1 MKASTPPAQRPPA
14 ADYQQWLLDEERDSC
29 ALVVNI
35 RKGGASSHGNVKR
48 TLEALLKM
56 GHRTGEVDG
65 EGDGCGLMT
74 DIPRELWAGCLESGE
89 RPGALSLDK
98 RFFVAH
104 VMIPMAHRA
113 GAAAIQER
121 LRQIIAGENC
131 QLLCEQ
137 TGNVRSQAL
146 GKLGRRDEPLFWQ
159 AAGIVDSGP
168 LAQVDR
174 RLFDLLVR
182 LETESPV
189 HVASLSAHTVVY
201 KLRGAVES
209 LGQYYPELRNP
220 DFQSSVTI
228 GHSRYSTNTLSIF
241 PRVQPFSI
249 LAHNGEIN
257 TIAKLRHEA
266 LMLGVALVQDGS
278 DSQDLD
284 RVLQTL
290 ICRHGFDLMEA
301 MEIIFPPIL
310 HEVERLPAA
319 TQAVYRH
326 YRRAFGPFSQGPAAI
341 LARYG
346 DVCVFSVDALGLRPL
361 WFGETDK
368 EYFFSSEKGVIP
380 LEMMNSDPRPLAPG
394 EKMAALVHPG
404 KAPEILSYDRIRAW
418 VTAQGE
424 KRLAPLAQGRSN
436 SSGPRIIAPLN
447 SRPADSAA
455 RQRRVVAMGWSRE
468 DLELLDHT
476 ASTGSELI
484 GSLGYDGPLAALAR
498 AGQNLADYFKESVA
512 VVTNPAIDRERE
524 MEHFSLQS
532 AVGPRPDLAVSPAAL
547 PVELTIPVLLGG
559 HRTCPPLG
567 PEAYRTL
574 ARRHGTMLLDDLL
587 TSWDMLMESGAIA
600 RLDMAA
606 ETGEPLPDAVARLRQ
621 QAVAAVQG
629 GASLIVLDDQAAMD
643 GARLWLDPVLA
654 VAAVDGALRHQP
666 GAGSATALRRRAGLV
681 VRSAAVRNLHDLAL
695 LLGMGADAV
704 APYLLWELAAGAG
717 PVTLNETESRVE
729 HTLSVLTK
737 GLEKVISTM
746 GIHELRGYGRLFAA
760 VGLSAPLAQA
770 MEARNYYG
778 SAARGLTWQD
788 LEAESARRA
797 AVLRGPAV
805 AEPQRVRHFYPSVW
819 KKAAEAAL
827 DPARY
832 ADYGAAVR
840 SLEATDPVSA
850 RHLLDL
856 RLGDRASSPPPA
868 GASDA
873 SIQKHSLPIFFSAMS
888 FGSQGE
894 TAFRAYAEA
903 ATRLNIICLN
913 GEGGEISEMMG
924 RYSHWRGQ
932 QIASGRFGVN
942 ATLLNSTLLL
952 EIKIGQGA
960 KPGEGGHL
968 PGKKVSAKV
977 AAARHTTTG
986 AELISPSN
994 NHDLYSIED
1003 LAELVEELKTVNP
1016 WARVSVKVP
1025 VVPGIG
1031 VVAVGIAKAGAD
1043 IINISGYDGGTG
1055 AARRHA
1061 TRHVGLPTEIG
1072 VMEAH
1077 RALSAAG
1084 LRRRVEVWCE
1094 GGMKTAA
1101 DVVKMICLGANR
1113 VGFGT
1118 LAMIAVGCT
1127 VCRRC
1132 HQDMCH
1138 AGIATQ
1144 VETAEEASSLGIRNF
1159 HPLDLETSIR
1169 RLTNLFGALGS
1180 EVAALTAVLGAA
1192 RTQDLVGQTHLLAQA
1207 RGLDLLDLDDLLA
1220 TPPSGDANGIA
1231 ASRTLRRPRNTLTQ
1245 IITRMVDDALAD
1257 GDRSVRFFDDHVSAT
1272 DRALGTHLAGA
1283 LARRRLFGEAETRSE
1298 ERGLCAP
1305 PADLR
1310 AAASGSTW
1318 AELETADL
1326 LFDAGSVGGNG
1337 AGAFMVEPLRIVIEG
1352 GAQDGA
1358 GKGAFGGRMATLKG
1372 MNQMGQWVDGAVG
1385 KGFAYGA
1392 MGGLFLVQGNAD
1404 SRFCVRLSGA
1414 DVVAAGDIE
1423 QPLDDKA
1430 GFLATRANLKG
1441 FAFEYMT
1448 AGRAVVLG
1456 DPGPWMCAG
1465 MTGGVIY
1472 QRLQPGKGLDLAA
1485 LRRRIARGAH
1495 VQIGRLDA
1503 ADVAALT
1510 GLLAVYAEELRTAYQ
1525 PAEAE
1530 RILAVAAT
1538 PASFVKI
1545 VPAGGLGDQSEV
1557 KE

>member
-1 MKASTPPAQRPPA
+1 MMEDAAPPGQRPPA
-14 ADYQQWLLDEERDSC
+14 AGYQQWLLDEERDSC
-29 ALVVNI
+29 ALVVNM

-74 DIPRELWAGCLESGE
+74 DIPRQLWADCLEAQE

-104 VMIPMAHRA
+104 IMIPMAHRA
-113 GAAAIQER
+113 GATAIQER
-121 LRQIIAGENC
+121 LRQMVAQENC
-131 QLLCEQ
+131 LLLCEQ

-159 AAGIVDSGP
+159 VAGIVQSGP

-182 LETESPV
+182 METESPV
-189 HVASLSAHTVVY
+189 HVVSLSAHTVVY

-220 DFQSSVTI
+220 EFQSSVTI

-257 TIAKLRHEA
+257 TIAKLRQEA
-266 LMLGVALVQDGS
+266 LMLGAVLVQSGS

-290 ICRHGFDLMEA
+290 ICHHGFDLMEA

-310 HEVERLPAA
+310 HEVDRLPAA

-394 EKMAALVHPG
+394 EKMAALVRPG
-404 KAPEILSYDRIRAW
+404 KAPEILTYDRIRAW
-418 VTAQGE
+418 VTVQGE
-424 KRLAPLAQGRSN
+424 KRLAPLPQSRS
-436 SSGPRIIAPLN
+436 SWSGPQIIAPLS
-447 SRPADSAA
+447 SRPADGAA

-476 ASTGSELI
+476 ARTGAELI

-498 AGQNLADYFKESVA
+498 TGQNLADYFKESVA

-524 MEHFSLQS
+524 MEHFSLQ
-532 AVGPRPDLAVSPAAL
+532 AVVGPRPDLAASPAAA
-547 PVELTIPVLLGG
+547 PVELAIPVLMGG
-559 HRTCPPLG
+559 HRNSPPLG
-567 PEAYRTL
+567 PDAYRTL
-574 ARRHGTMLLDDLL
+574 ARRHGAMLLEDLL

-606 ETGEPLPDAVARLRQ
+606 ETGETLEEAAARLRR

-629 GASLIVLDDQAAMD
+629 GASLIVLDDQTAVD

-666 GAGSATALRRRAGLV
+666 GTGSAIALRRRTGLV
-681 VRSAAVRNLHDLAL
+681 VRTAGVRNLHDLAL
-695 LLGMGADAV
+695 VLGMGADAV
-704 APYLLWELAAGAG
+704 APYLLWEVAAGEA
-717 PVTLNETESRVE
+717 PASLAETESRMQ
-729 HTLSVLTK
+729 HALGALTK

-760 VGLSAPLAQA
+760 IGLSTPLAEA

-778 SAARGLTWQD
+778 SASRGLTWQD

-797 AVLRGPAV
+797 ALLRGQDAV
-805 AEPQRVRHFYPSVW
+805 EPQRVRRFYPSVW

-827 DPARY
+827 DPERY
-832 ADYGAAVR
+832 ADYGAAVAA
-840 SLEATDPVSA
+840 LEATNPVSA

-856 RLGDRASSPPPA
+856 RLGERASSPPP
-868 GASDA
+868 GGA
-873 SIQKHSLPIFFSAMS
+873 SIQEHSLPIFISAMS

-903 ATRLNIICLN
+903 AKRLNIVCLN
-913 GEGGEISEMMG
+913 GEGGEIPDMVG

-932 QIASGRFGVN
+932 QIASGRFGVS

-968 PGKKVSAKV
+968 PGRKVSAKV
-977 AAARHTTTG
+977 AAARHTNPGT
-986 AELISPSN
+986 ELISPSN

-1043 IINISGYDGGTG
+1043 IINLSGYDGGTG

-1144 VETAEEASSLGIRNF
+1144 VETAEEAARLGIRNF
-1159 HPLDLETSIR
+1159 HPLDLETSTR
-1169 RLTNLFGALGS
+1169 RLANLFGALGS
-1180 EVAALTAVLGAA
+1180 EVAALTADLGAA
-1192 RTQDLVGQTHLLAQA
+1192 RTQDLLGQTHLLTQA
-1207 RGLDLLDLDDLLA
+1207 RGMDLLDLDDLLA
-1220 TPPSGDANGIA
+1220 VAPAGNANGIL

-1272 DRALGTHLAGA
+1272 DRALGTHLSGA
-1283 LARRRLFGEAETRSE
+1283 LARQRLFGDAETMSK

-1305 PADLR
+1305 PANLR
-1310 AAASGSTW
+1310 TAPARHAS

-1337 AGAFMVEPLRIVIEG
+1337 AGAFMVEPLRMVIEG

-1358 GKGAFGGRMATLKG
+1358 AKGAFGGRLATLKG
-1372 MNQMGQWVDGAVG
+1372 MNQLGQWVDGAVG

-1472 QRLQPGKGLDLAA
+1472 QRLQPSLGMDLAA
-1485 LRRRIARGAH
+1485 LRRRIARGAR

-1503 ADVAALT
+1503 ADEAALG
-1510 GLLAVYAEELRTAYQ
+1510 GLLAIYAEELRIAYQ

-1530 RILAVAAT
+1530 RILALAAA
-1538 PASFVKI
+1538 PSGFVKI
-1545 VPAGGLGDQSEV
+1545 VPAGGLGGQSEV
-1557 KE
+1557 TD

>member
-1 MKASTPPAQRPPA
+1 
-14 ADYQQWLLDEERDSC
+14 
-29 ALVVNI
+29 
-35 RKGGASSHGNVKR
+35 
-48 TLEALLKM
+48 
-56 GHRTGEVDG
+56 
-65 EGDGCGLMT
+65 
-74 DIPRELWAGCLESGE
+74 
-89 RPGALSLDK
+89 
-98 RFFVAH
+98 
-104 VMIPMAHRA
+104 
-113 GAAAIQER
+113 
-121 LRQIIAGENC
+121 
-131 QLLCEQ
+131 
-137 TGNVRSQAL
+137 
-146 GKLGRRDEPLFWQ
+146 
-159 AAGIVDSGP
+159 
-168 LAQVDR
+168 
-174 RLFDLLVR
+174 
-182 LETESPV
+182 
-189 HVASLSAHTVVY
+189 
-201 KLRGAVES
+201 
-209 LGQYYPELRNP
+209 
-220 DFQSSVTI
+220 
-228 GHSRYSTNTLSIF
+228 
-241 PRVQPFSI
+241 
-249 LAHNGEIN
+249 
-257 TIAKLRHEA
+257 
-266 LMLGVALVQDGS
+266 
-278 DSQDLD
+278 
-284 RVLQTL
+284 
-290 ICRHGFDLMEA
+290 
-301 MEIIFPPIL
+301 
-310 HEVERLPAA
+310 
-319 TQAVYRH
+319 AVYRH

-404 KAPEILSYDRIRAW
+404 KAPEILGYDRIRAW
-418 VTAQGE
+418 VTTQGE
-424 KRLAPLAQGRSN
+424 KRLAPLPQGRSS
-436 SSGPRIIAPLN
+436 SSGPQIIAPLS
-447 SRPADSAA
+447 SRPADGAA
-455 RQRRVVAMGWSRE
+455 RQRRVAAMGWSRE
-468 DLELLDHT
+468 DLELLDYT
-476 ASTGSELI
+476 ARTGSELI

-524 MEHFSLQS
+524 MEHFSLQ
-532 AVGPRPDLAVSPAAL
+532 AVVGPRPDLAASPAAT
-547 PVELTIPVLLGG
+547 PVELSIPVLLGG
-559 HRTCPPLG
+559 HRTSPPLG

-574 ARRHGTMLLDDLL
+574 ARRHGTILLEDLL

-606 ETGEPLPDAVARLRQ
+606 ETGESLPEAAARLRQ

-643 GARLWLDPVLA
+643 GVRLWLDPVLA

-666 GAGSATALRRRAGLV
+666 DAASAIALRRRTGVV
-681 VRSAAVRNLHDLAL
+681 VRTAAVRNLHDLAL

-704 APYLLWELAAGAG
+704 APYLLWEVAAGEA
-717 PVTLNETESRVE
+717 PASLSETESRIE
-729 HTLSVLTK
+729 HTLGALTK
-737 GLEKVISTM
+737 GTEKVISTM

-760 VGLSAPLAQA
+760 IGLSTPLAEA

-797 AVLRGPAV
+797 ALLRGQAA

-819 KKAAEAAL
+819 KKAAEVAL

-832 ADYGAAVR
+832 EGYGAAV
-840 SLEATDPVSA
+840 SALESTDPVSA

-856 RLGDRASSPPPA
+856 RLGDRAPSPPPA
-868 GASDA
+868 DTT
-873 SIQKHSLPIFFSAMS
+873 IQEHSLPIFFSAMS

-903 ATRLNIICLN
+903 AKRLNIVCLN
-913 GEGGEISEMMG
+913 GEGGEIPDMVG
-924 RYSHWRGQ
+924 HYSHWRGQ
-932 QIASGRFGVN
+932 QIASGRFGVS

-968 PGKKVSAKV
+968 PGRKVSAKV
-977 AAARHTTTG
+977 AAARHTSPGT
-986 AELISPSN
+986 ELISPSN

-1043 IINISGYDGGTG
+1043 IINLSGYDGGTG

-1101 DVVKMICLGANR
+1101 DVVKMICLGTNR

-1144 VETAEEASSLGIRNF
+1144 VETAEEAARLGIRNF
-1159 HPLDLETSIR
+1159 HPLDLETSIQ

-1180 EVAALTAVLGAA
+1180 EVATLTANLGAA

-1220 TPPSGDANGIA
+1220 TPPAGDANGIL

-1245 IITRMVDDALAD
+1245 IITRMVDGALAD

-1283 LARRRLFGEAETRSE
+1283 LARRRLYGDAQPMSE

-1305 PADLR
+1305 PANLR
-1310 AAASGSTW
+1310 AVPAGHTG

-1337 AGAFMVEPLRIVIEG
+1337 AGAFMVEPLRMVIEG

-1358 GKGAFGGRMATLKG
+1358 AKGAFGGRIAILKG
-1372 MNQMGQWVDGAVG
+1372 MNQLGQWVDGAVG

-1404 SRFCVRLSGA
+1404 SRF
-1414 DVVAAGDIE
+1414 
-1423 QPLDDKA
+1423 
-1430 GFLATRANLKG
+1430 
-1441 FAFEYMT
+1441 
-1448 AGRAVVLG
+1448 
-1456 DPGPWMCAG
+1456 
-1465 MTGGVIY
+1465 
-1472 QRLQPGKGLDLAA
+1472 
-1485 LRRRIARGAH
+1485 
-1495 VQIGRLDA
+1495 
-1503 ADVAALT
+1503 
-1510 GLLAVYAEELRTAYQ
+1510 
-1525 PAEAE
+1525 
-1530 RILAVAAT
+1530 
-1538 PASFVKI
+1538 
-1545 VPAGGLGDQSEV
+1545 
-1557 KE
+1557 